1 MTTPRLSPDREDAEW
16 WIEHSLKQIAK
27 EQKNI
32 DAGERDQ
39 AIYTSMHLDYMSLGR
54 ARYLHGI
61 WFQSLSTRAV
71 VKEARAAFQ
80 KAAECIEMSFRMAYD
95 PTLPEYVGDQAD
107 WGRVTETRAISG
119 FNAAFMASDFALAR
133 RFAPWP
139 RPPPDGVRMDADVC
153 NFVDALQA
161 YLLNDAATATRLLR
175 ENFKR
180 FEQHKARLQD
190 GDEDAQEDE
199 EEGGVTNYHTMSTA
213 LLGIVEKNER
223 RFNGG
228 LAAHL
233 ELYERD
239 DIGPHSENYG
249 TDEEFICD
257 HAIALANLGL
267 WAGLKL
273 YTKHRLLPTD
283 LLISTHAPLSR

>member
-1 MTTPRLSPDREDAEW
+1 
-16 WIEHSLKQIAK
+16 
-27 EQKNI
+27 
-32 DAGERDQ
+32 
-39 AIYTSMHLDYMSLGR
+39 MHLDYMCLGR
-54 ARYLHGI
+54 SRYLHGL
-61 WFQSLSTRAV
+61 WFQSRSTREA

-95 PTLPEYVGDQAD
+95 PVLPEYLGDQSD
-107 WGRVTETRAISG
+107 GCRVDEVTGISG
-119 FNAAFMASDFALAR
+119 FNAAFMAGDFALAR

-153 NFVDALQA
+153 NYVDALQA
-161 YLLNDAATATRLLR
+161 YLLNDPSAATRLLR
-175 ENFKR
+175 ANFKL
-180 FEQHKARLQD
+180 FDQHKARLQD
-190 GDEDAQEDE
+190 GDEDAQEDQ

-223 RFNGG
+223 RFNTG

-239 DIGPHSENYG
+239 DIGPHSENHG

-257 HAIALANLGL
+257 QAIALANLGL

-273 YTKHRLLPTD
+273 RTQHRLMPVD
-283 LLISTHAPLSR
+283 LLISTHPPISK

>member
-1 MTTPRLSPDREDAEW
+1 MTTPRLGPDREDAEW
-16 WIEHSLKQIAK
+16 WIQHSLETIAK
-27 EQKNI
+27 RQKRI
-32 DAGERDQ
+32 EAGERDQ
-39 AIYTSMHLDYMSLGR
+39 AFYTTMYLSYMRLGR
-54 ARYLHGI
+54 ARYLHGL
-61 WFQSLSTRAV
+61 WFQSLSTRAA

-80 KAAECIEMSFRMAYD
+80 KAAECIEMSFCMAYD
-95 PTLPEYVGDQAD
+95 PTLPEYLGDKSD
-107 WGRVTETRAISG
+107 WCRVDEVYAISG

-139 RPPPDGVRMDADVC
+139 RPPPDGVRMDANVC
-153 NFVDALQA
+153 NYVDALQA
-161 YLLNDAATATRLLR
+161 YLLNDSAEATRLLR
-175 ENFKR
+175 ANLTL
-180 FEQHKARLQD
+180 FEQHKARLHD
-190 GDEDAQEDE
+190 GDEDAQEDQ
-199 EEGGVTNYHTMSTA
+199 EEGGVTNYHTLSTA

-233 ELYERD
+233 ELYARD

-257 HAIALANLGL
+257 QAIALANLGL

-273 YTKHRLLPTD
+273 HTKHRLMPND
-283 LLISTHAPLSR
+283 VLISAYPPISK